1 MKFYGIIAT
10 STVKNEEYTQKLKN
24 GKEVTK
30 TRKVV
35 VPSERV
41 VTSSYSDRLG
51 ARKELE
57 SFARKCNGTVKYIG
71 AFKQALRYL

>member
-10 STVKNEEYTQKLKN
+10 TTTKTEEYTQKLKN

-35 VPSERV
+35 TPSERLV
-41 VTSSYSDRLG
+41 KCSYPDRIG

-57 SFARKCNGTVKYIG
+57 EFARKCNGTVKYIG
-71 AFKQALRYL
+71 AFQ